1 MKGIYK
7 FEVEGKIYI
16 GQSIN
21 ITARYDQHLNAID
34 NSEFHLALKRNNYKF
49 KFEILESGDFD
60 KSTLDS
66 LEKKYIQDYKSDKL
80 GWNRTAGNGTIIKR
94 TGKNKMQKVPPELD
108 KYFYTKHL
116 NAIRNKNILFIGEF
130 PCIPVVAY
138 YNKVI
143 VWTNEIES
151 NYGDEI
157 IVQRLYEQEDYINMS
172 KNLEKDKFDIIIA
185 NPPYQIANKVIKNC
199 IDKTKEA
206 IVLMPVKNY
215 KAQELYKHV
224 LELEV
229 VDPKVFKEVS
239 VQDNLTIAKLT
250 NKKIEQDYM
259 SLYLETV
266 DPQYKNFYLLNFS
279 LKHKVIDSFSESWL
293 YSKISEPKYPNYFLI
308 TIFDSNGDYG
318 SENSPGFKWNITK
331 SLKVED
337 IKIKDRDKQ
346 GNPFTLQGGFLV
358 FNTEKECSNFKR
370 FWYGNPLRCELIKG
384 LNIKRSNPK
393 LAFPKIDWSKD
404 RDYEHLKLEEL
415 MQIMKEDNN
424 IK

>member
-108 KYFYTKHL
+108 KYFYTKYL
-116 NAIRNKNILFIGEF
+116 DNLRDKNILFIGEF

-215 KAQELYKHV
+215 KSQELYKHV

-229 VDPKVFKEVS
+229 VDPKMFKEVI

-250 NKKIEQDYM
+250 NKKIEQTYEDLEFQTYNPK
-259 SLYLETV
+259 YL
-266 DPQYKNFYLLNFS
+266 NFYKLNSECKHYAIKGYLNEAPLNS
-279 LKHKVIDSFSESWL
+279 LDYTRDINNCFCLTSRTNLDGVHKSSSFDIE
-293 YSKISEPKYPNYFLI
+293 
-308 TIFDSNGDYG
+308 
-318 SENSPGFKWNITK
+318 WNIHK
-331 SLKVED
+331 SKNWKDVEF
-337 IKIKDRDKQ
+337 KKSSQ
-346 GNPFTLQGGFLV
+346 HYMVGFIY
-358 FNTEKECSNFKR
+358 FNTEKECNNFCT
-370 FWYGNPLRCELIKG
+370 FWYKNSLMDNFLKG
-384 LNIKRSNPK
+384 LNKKGGSSEVAIPK
-393 LAFPKIDWSKD
+393 LDWSKD
-404 RDYEHLKLEEL
+404 RDYEHLTYEEL
-415 MQIMKEDNN
+415 LQIMKEDNN

>member
-1 MKGIYK
+1 MKGVYK

-80 GWNRTAGNGTIIKR
+80 GWNRTAGNGKLIKK
-94 TGKNKMQKVPPELD
+94 TDKNKMQKVPPELD
-108 KYFYTKHL
+108 KYFYIKYL
-116 NAIRNKNILFIGEF
+116 NSLKGKNILFIGEF

-138 YNKVI
+138 YNNVV
-143 VWTNEIES
+143 VWTNEMES
-151 NYGDEI
+151 NYGDNI
-157 IVQRLYEQEDYINMS
+157 IVQRLYEQEDYIDMS
-172 KNLEKDKFDIIIA
+172 KNIEKDKFDIIIA

-229 VDPKVFKEVS
+229 VNPKSFKEVW

-250 NKKIEQDYM
+250 NKRIEQTYEELEFQTYNQDYIEFYRLN
-259 SLYLETV
+259 STYSHYAIDNFLSQF
-266 DPQYKNFYLLNFS
+266 PIKNKSN
-279 LKHKVIDSFSESWL
+279 
-293 YSKISEPKYPNYFLI
+293 ISHNYFLV
-308 TIFDSNGDYG
+308 TMRTVLDGTHNTKDCYDY
-318 SENSPGFKWNITK
+318 KWNIEK
-331 SLKVED
+331 NLKINNDLEV
-337 IKIKDRDKQ
+337 K
-346 GNPFTLQGGFLV
+346 GGGAKGLLYKVGFIE
-358 FNTEKECSNFKR
+358 FDTEIEHQNFCR
-370 FWYGNPLRCELIKG
+370 FWYKNPLMNILIKG
-384 LNIKRSNPK
+384 LNKKSGTVKPALPK
-393 LAFPKIDWSKD
+393 LNWSKD
-404 RDYEHLKLEEL
+404 RDYEHLTYEEL
-415 MQIMKEDNN
+415 LQIMKEDNN

>member
-80 GWNRTAGNGTIIKR
+80 GWNKTAGNGTIIKR

-108 KYFYTKHL
+108 RYFYTKHL

-138 YNKVI
+138 YNKVT

-157 IVQRLYEQEDYINMS
+157 IVQRLYEQEEYINMS

-229 VDPKVFKEVS
+229 VDPKVFKEVT

-250 NKKIEQDYM
+250 NKKIEQDYEDLEFQTYNQNYIEFYRLNSICKHYAIDKLTYM
-259 SLYLETV
+259 SVRYSQLKILNPNIDLSFGVTV
-266 DPQYKNFYLLNFS
+266 RAALDGVHKTKNC
-279 LKHKVIDSFSESWL
+279 W
-293 YSKISEPKYPNYFLI
+293 
-308 TIFDSNGDYG
+308 DYR
-318 SENSPGFKWNITK
+318 WNIDK
-331 SLKVED
+331 SINIEDLKVPD
-337 IKIKDRDKQ
+337 TTFPALDFIY
-346 GNPFTLQGGFLV
+346 
-358 FNTEKECSNFKR
+358 FNTKKEHQNFCC
-370 FWYGNPLRCELIKG
+370 FWYRNSLMHNLIKG
-384 LNIKRSNPK
+384 LNKKAGIIRP
-393 LAFPKIDWSKD
+393 AIPRIDWSKD
-404 RDYEHLKLEEL
+404 RDYEHLTYGEL
-415 MQIMKEDNN
+415 LQIMKEDNN

>member
-7 FEVEGKIYI
+7 FEVEGKVYI

-60 KSTLDS
+60 KVTLDS

-108 KYFYTKHL
+108 RYFYTKHL

-138 YNKVI
+138 YNKVT

-172 KNLEKDKFDIIIA
+172 KNIEKDKFDIIIA

-229 VDPKVFKEVS
+229 VDPKVFKEVT

-250 NKKIEQDYM
+250 NKKIEQTYEDLEFQTYNQDYI
-259 SLYLETV
+259 E
-266 DPQYKNFYLLNFS
+266 FYRLNS
-279 LKHKVIDSFSESWL
+279 ICKHYAIDSFKHDSFR
-293 YSKISEPKYPNYFLI
+293 YSKILTLNPNCNTSFAVIRRILPNNISKNREELGYR
-308 TIFDSNGDYG
+308 
-318 SENSPGFKWNITK
+318 WNIK
-331 SLKVED
+331 KEISLKGIEVSD
-337 IKIKDRDKQ
+337 STFPALNFIFFQ
-346 GNPFTLQGGFLV
+346 
-358 FNTEKECSNFKR
+358 TEKECNNFAN
-370 FWYGNPLRCELIKG
+370 FWYNNKLMYNLIAG
-384 LNIKRSNPK
+384 LNKIGGNAS
-393 LAFPKIDWSKD
+393 LAFPKLDWSKD
-404 RDYEHLKLEEL
+404 RDYEHLNYEEL
-415 MQIMKEDNN
+415 LQIMKEDNN

>member
-7 FEVEGKIYI
+7 FEVEGKVYI

-34 NSEFHLALKRNNYKF
+34 NSDFHLALKRNNYKF

-108 KYFYTKHL
+108 RYFYIKHL
-116 NAIRNKNILFIGEF
+116 NAIKNKNILFIGEF

-138 YNKVI
+138 YNKVT

-250 NKKIEQDYM
+250 NKKIEQDYEE
-259 SLYLETV
+259 LEFQTYNSKYFSFYELNSRCKNKYKIITNSSITSYAGINNITTFAV
-266 DPQYKNFYLLNFS
+266 GMRACLDGVHKTTECFDYHYNILRDYDNTYIPLSGINQTMYGIIAIFFNTKEEKDNFCNFWYKNPLMNNF
-279 LKHKVIDSFSESWL
+279 L
-293 YSKISEPKYPNYFLI
+293 
-308 TIFDSNGDYG
+308 
-318 SENSPGFKWNITK
+318 
-331 SLKVED
+331 
-337 IKIKDRDKQ
+337 
-346 GNPFTLQGGFLV
+346 
-358 FNTEKECSNFKR
+358 
-370 FWYGNPLRCELIKG
+370 KG
-384 LNIKRSNPK
+384 LNKKGGSFVP
-393 LAFPKIDWSKD
+393 AFPKINWSKD

-415 MQIMKEDNN
+415 LQIMKEDNN